1 MNLGDKMRVKVNGE
15 RVMVPYKRENFAT
28 VTRTSDSVLV
38 ETYLGVKV
46 IWDGNSFLEVS
57 VPASYKGKLSLKR
70 GRYGNRA
77 NYQLVEHYR
86 SVMRAV
92 R

>member
-1 MNLGDKMRVKVNGE
+1 MGKMKVNLGDKMRVKVNGE
-15 RVMVPYKRENFAT
+15 RVPVPYKRENFAT

-57 VPASYKGKLSLKR
+57 VPAYYKGT
-70 GRYGNRA
+70 
-77 NYQLVEHYR
+77 
-86 SVMRAV
+86 
-92 R
+92 